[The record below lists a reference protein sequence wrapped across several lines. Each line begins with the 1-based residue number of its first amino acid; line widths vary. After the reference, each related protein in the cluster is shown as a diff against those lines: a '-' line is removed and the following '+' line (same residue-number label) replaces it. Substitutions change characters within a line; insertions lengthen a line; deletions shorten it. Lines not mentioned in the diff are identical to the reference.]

1 TALPPEPPTPATRQ
15 PAPRHSVQ
23 RKVGRQGEVTV
34 IGMHFYIGMNHAGE
48 QIHVLYD
55 DETIMFF
62 DARGTEIISHPRPPK
77 GTVYIGR
84 SGPNKQPSTKS

>member
-1 TALPPEPPTPATRQ
+1 
-15 PAPRHSVQ
+15 
-23 RKVGRQGEVTV
+23 
-34 IGMHFYIGMNHAGE
+34 MHFYIGTNHAGE

-62 DARGTEIISHPRPPK
+62 DARGTEITRHPRPPK

-84 SGPNKQPSTKS
+84 NGPTNQPSTKS